1 MLARLHAALTR
12 QLRTRTP
19 WGPAYALA
27 RTVLAAATLGT
38 LLCNEA
44 HVLFRPAAGQ
54 DQFPVCRDVGA
65 YGLFCQGAELDVL
78 RWVAIVGLALVMSG
92 WRPRLTGVL
101 HWWIA
106 ASLNLNATV
115 VDGGEQVAAVLTLLL
130 VPVTLTDPRRNH
142 WHPCPSYEEQP
153 RPYARLVA
161 LVALLLITV
170 QVCFIYAHASIAKFG
185 VAQWSNGTAMYYWLT
200 SGNFSA
206 PQWLRPLVV
215 PLVSNGF
222 VLTLLTW
229 SVLLLEYMLGAAPMM
244 PRGPRVVL
252 FWSGVA
258 MHVGILVVQGIASFA
273 VTMLAALILA
283 VWPHP
288 ERSPVHDLR
297 RGLSRVSGPLRARW
311 AALRSRERVEPVAC
325 RIQT

>member
-1 MLARLHAALTR
+1 MLARLTAALDR

-44 HVLFRPAAGQ
+44 HLLFRPAVGQ

-65 YGLFCQGAELDVL
+65 YGLFCQGAELEVL
-78 RWVAIVGLALVMSG
+78 RWVAIAGLALVMSG

-130 VPVTLTDPRRNH
+130 IPVTLTDPRRNH
-142 WHPCPSYEEQP
+142 WHACPSYEEQP

-161 LVALLLITV
+161 LTALVLITV

-185 VAQWSNGTAMYYWLT
+185 VEQWSNGTAMYYWLT
-200 SGNFSA
+200 SGYFSA
-206 PQWLRPLVV
+206 PQWLRPVIV
-215 PLVSNGF
+215 PLMENGV

-229 SVLLLEYMLGAAPMM
+229 SVLLLEYMLGAAPLM
-244 PRGPRVVL
+244 PRRPRVAL
-252 FWSGVA
+252 FWVGVA
-258 MHVGILVVQGIASFA
+258 MHLGILFVQGIASFA
-273 VTMLAALILA
+273 VTMLAALVLA
-283 VWPHP
+283 VWPYP
-288 ERSPVHDLR
+288 ERSPLHDLR
-297 RGLSRVSGPLRARW
+297 RGLSWLSRALRARW
-311 AALRSRERVEPVAC
+311 AALRPRERAASLAY
-325 RIQT
+325 RART